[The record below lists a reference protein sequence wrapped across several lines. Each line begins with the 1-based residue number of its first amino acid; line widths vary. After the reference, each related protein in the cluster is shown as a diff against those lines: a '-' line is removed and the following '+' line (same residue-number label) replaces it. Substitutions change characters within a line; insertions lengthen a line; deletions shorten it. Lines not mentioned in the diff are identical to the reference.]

1 MKTKSN
7 MTVKESRTYDYDGIA
22 ETVIKLCKNKWE
34 SVNDVI
40 NNLKLI
46 DTTCLN
52 YIVMIVVIL
61 KIKRDIENID
71 DQY

>member
-34 SVNDVI
+34 SVNDII

-46 DTTCLN
+46 NTTYPN
-52 YIVMIVVIL
+52 YITIIIIIL
-61 KIKRDIENID
+61 KIKKNIKNINN
-71 DQY
+71 QY

>member
-46 DTTCLN
+46 DTTCPN
-52 YIVMIVVIL
+52 YIAVIVVIL